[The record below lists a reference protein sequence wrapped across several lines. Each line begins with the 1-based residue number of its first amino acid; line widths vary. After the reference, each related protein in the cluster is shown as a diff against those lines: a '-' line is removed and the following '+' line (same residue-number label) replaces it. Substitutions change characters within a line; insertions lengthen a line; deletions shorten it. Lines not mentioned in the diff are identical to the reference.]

1 LYFDGDNLFWTKRAD
16 QVQKQ
21 NGKGW
26 ERVNALAGIQQHV
39 VSLDAA
45 VSRHRML
52 RSEATPENLSV
63 EKLFCSGMWKE
74 GYKAGGFTKL
84 IKP

>member
-1 LYFDGDNLFWTKRAD
+1 MYFEGDNLFWTKKAD
-16 QVQKQ
+16 QVQKK

-39 VSLDAA
+39 VSPDAA
-45 VSRHRML
+45 VFAHRML
-52 RSEATPENLSV
+52 RSKAIKVCL
-63 EKLFCSGMWKE
+63 GMWKE
-74 GYKAGGFTKL
+74 GYKAGDFTKL

>member
-1 LYFDGDNLFWTKRAD
+1 MYFEGDNLFWTKKAD
-16 QVQKQ
+16 QVQKK

-39 VSLDAA
+39 VSPDAA
-45 VSRHRML
+45 VFAHRML
-52 RSEATPENLSV
+52 RSKAIKVCL
-63 EKLFCSGMWKE
+63 GMWKE